1 MTKPNALPPLPP
13 ADLLVE
19 CGQSFVE
26 GLTFGLVMDYAHAA
40 RAPLL
45 AEIEKLRTW
54 QRQMV
59 EKMAEEHDLAGYR
72 ELANKCASLEER
84 AEAAERERD
93 ALRKLIPLVDEV
105 MCEHANDN
113 EDNYRA
119 CDRNQCDWCLQA
131 SVAINEATKA
141 RIAQSGD

>member
-1 MTKPNALPPLPP
+1 MTEPNALPPHP
-13 ADLLVE
+13 
-19 CGQSFVE
+19 
-26 GLTFGLVMDYAHAA
+26 LT
-40 RAPLL
+40 
-45 AEIEKLRTW
+45 AENAKL
-54 QRQMV
+54 Q
-59 EKMAEEHDLAGYR
+59 AE
-72 ELANKCASLEER
+72 N
-84 AEAAERERD
+84 D

-131 SVAINEATKA
+131 SIAINEATKA